1 VDDEVSKSSKRRGEV
16 SIVLQVETKMTLEN
30 VTVSS
35 IYRKL
40 LDLNSLQNQQLF
52 KSIVELLTLEKL
64 LKLMRQVFYV
74 LWLEFDT

>member
-1 VDDEVSKSSKRRGEV
+1 MDDEVSKSSKRRGEV